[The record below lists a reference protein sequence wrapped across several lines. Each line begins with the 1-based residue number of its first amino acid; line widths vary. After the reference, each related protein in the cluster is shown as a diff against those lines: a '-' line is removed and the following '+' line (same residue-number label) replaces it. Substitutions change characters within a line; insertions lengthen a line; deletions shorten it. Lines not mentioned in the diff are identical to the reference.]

1 MSTKNTSARCA
12 RSGSIRACCR
22 TKPGTPDTTTVS
34 SLRTQGPIIPIANR
48 DRDGRSLAL
57 IERYDFT
64 RDGTAYGSLLSQG
77 RRCVLYV
84 YFVVLLGRL
93 LRDGRRGAGHRGA
106 AHVARLRLVVAADAV
121 HGLAVVPHP
130 AVVHRPFVHVHQFP
144 LRGGLGERA
153 PRQTR
158 PRPPH

>member
-22 TKPGTPDTTTVS
+22 TKPGTPDTNTVS

-48 DRDGRSLAL
+48 DRDGCSIAL

-64 RDGTAYGSLLSQG
+64 RDGTPYGSLLSQG
-77 RRCVLYV
+77 RRCALYV
-84 YFVVLLGRL
+84 YFVVLLRRL

-106 AHVARLRLVVAADAV
+106 AHVARLRLVVAADGA
-121 HGLAVVPHP
+121 HGLGVLPHHQAV
-130 AVVHRPFVHVHQFP
+130 
-144 LRGGLGERA
+144 
-153 PRQTR
+153 
-158 PRPPH
+158 PRPVYHLDEFP